1 MSFSCNINANNI
13 LSLQNLLDLQIARNG
28 LCWVLCFCRIRI
40 AEMAVNRVLAVYGGE
55 RGGFAVS
62 VWFACPCACGWEN
75 TPRSSRRTPLR

>member
-40 AEMAVNRVLAVYGGE
+40 AETAVSRALAVCGGE
-55 RGGFAVS
+55 RGGFAVT
-62 VWFACPCACGWEN
+62 VWFACPYACGWGN
-75 TPRSSRRTPLR
+75 MLRSSRYIPLL